1 MSKTIDE
8 KYVVDGY
15 IFSTEAEYMDAL
27 NEKKGVDYMKSRTNM
42 NNIQNVKEV
51 YEKILEK
58 NIFKT
63 QIGYNFMRELQEV
76 LIKSS
81 LVSNG
86 EIKNIP
92 VESKEEKRLLETNK
106 QLRERINNIE
116 SEYKN
121 KFFNSIFLNFALV
134 IVIIVIIVI
143 TMNSKNT
150 NILNYK
156 NRLDAEYTSKEDD
169 LAQWEAELKE
179 KEKMLESEQYE
190 E

>member
-1 MSKTIDE
+1 MNKTIDE

-15 IFSTEAEYMDAL
+15 VFSTEAEYKDAL

-42 NNIQNVKEV
+42 NNVQNVKEV
-51 YEKILEK
+51 YEKVLEK

-76 LIKSS
+76 LMKSS
-81 LVSNG
+81 LVSAE

-92 VESKEEKRLLETNK
+92 VEGREDKRTLETNK
-106 QLRERINNIE
+106 QLRERIKNIE
-116 SEYKN
+116 ADYKN
-121 KFFNSIFLNFALV
+121 KFFNSIFLNVAL
-134 IVIIVIIVI
+134 IIMIIVIIVI

-169 LAQWEAELKE
+169 LAEWEEELE
-179 KEKMLESEQYE
+179 EREKMLESEE
-190 E
+190 